1 MKRPLLL
8 LCAIFTFSAARLF
21 SQNYALVLSGG
32 GGKGGYEVGV
42 WKALN
47 EYGIAQ
53 KVTVISGTSVGGLNA
68 GLFAVAPMDR
78 IEDIW
83 LNEVPLELNQDGEAI
98 SQKGLMNIMKRISF
112 FPMGEQE
119 SPDVYVT
126 CCHSWKDGVGGLLD
140 VGVQIAKAATKSIFD
155 YAYRFRL
162 NDEDSQDE
170 IRKKMLATSAYP
182 GLTDPVRLSDGKLY
196 SDGGAA
202 DNTPVEPVIDYNP
215 DIILVVHLSAW
226 SPKLQKSKWPGY
238 TVIDIIPSDEMRW
251 LGGMLD
257 FSRKW
262 TERNIQLGYD
272 DTVKWLKANGMY
284 PVEDYWFY

>member
-53 KVTVISGTSVGGLNA
+53 KVTVMSGTSVGGLNA

-83 LNEVPLELNQDGEAI
+83 LNEVPSELNQDGKKI
-98 SQKGLMNIMKRISF
+98 SQKGLKNIMKHLSF
-112 FPMGEQE
+112 YPLSEKNA
-119 SPDVYVT
+119 PNVYVT
-126 CCHSWKDGVGGLLD
+126 CSLSWKEDVGGILD
-140 VGVQIAKAATKSIFD
+140 LMVQFGKSLTKWIFD
-155 YAYRFRL
+155 YTHRFCL
-162 NDEDSQDE
+162 NDEESEEE
-170 IRKKMLATSAYP
+170 IRNLLLATSAHP
-182 GLTDPVRLSDGKLY
+182 LFTNPVRLKNGWLY
-196 SDGGAA
+196 SDGGSA
-202 DNTPVEPVIDYNP
+202 DNTPVEPVTKYNP
-215 DIILVVHLSAW
+215 DIILVVHLNSG
-226 SPKLQKSKWPGY
+226 SFNLQKNLWHGY
-238 TVIDIIPSDEMRW
+238 KVIDLVPSSD
-251 LGGMLD
+251 LGDMTD
-257 FSRKW
+257 FKKESNLQR
-262 TERNIQLGYD
+262 IQLGYD